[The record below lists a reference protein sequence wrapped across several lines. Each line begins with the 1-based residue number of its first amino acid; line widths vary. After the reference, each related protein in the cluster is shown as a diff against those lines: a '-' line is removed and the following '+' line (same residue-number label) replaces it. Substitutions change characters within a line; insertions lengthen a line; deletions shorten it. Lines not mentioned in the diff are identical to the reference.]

1 MTVNPSEPTPT
12 RPAASPDR
20 ADSAARPL
28 GGWRNLPARLADSF
42 WVRVF
47 PFLRWF
53 PVGPDIVRGDL
64 IAGMVGALVLVPKA
78 MAYAQL
84 SGLPVYFGLYAAFIP
99 AIVGALWGS
108 SRQLLTGPVA
118 VISLMTASALAPFA
132 IAGTDQYIGLAL
144 LLALLVGLI
153 QIAMGAFKLGVIVNF
168 ISHPVIIGF
177 INAAAIII
185 ALSQLNKLLG
195 IPLGRSDSFLV
206 DVWEMLR
213 QIRDTHLPTL
223 AMGLLAFAVMWGMKK
238 FTPEYIARTSVLVAV
253 VVTTVVSWGV
263 GFEHNITARIDHI
276 ADPNARGL
284 VTNLARVEQR
294 IGELNAQIT
303 EKSAQ
308 LRSLHKEEQ
317 ERTRSALALEY
328 DLNLLRLEAANKEQE
343 ELKHLRDIRGLTFEY
358 APGGGD
364 GSGTLYLSG
373 HVPDGFP
380 TDGYRYHVK
389 RVSGRELK
397 LEGGG
402 EVVGRIP
409 SGLPSL
415 SVPRLSWDGIVQ
427 LLSAAFVIALVA
439 FMESISM
446 AKAMATRTKQRVDAN
461 QELIGQGL
469 ANVSGSF
476 FQSYPVTGSFSGS
489 AINLQAGAKTGFASV
504 FNGLFV
510 GVTLLLLTGYLYHLP
525 QAVLSVIIILAVAGL
540 LHVNSIKR
548 AWQANRHDGIVAV
561 TSFALTLLFAPHLD
575 KGVLAGAMLALI
587 LYLYRTMQPRVAILA
602 RHPDGTLRD
611 AETYQLRTC
620 DEIALIRFD
629 GELYFANT
637 SYFEDKIMERVA
649 LKAGLRYVIVVGDGI
664 NHVDASSEEMLAH
677 LTERLNET
685 GIEVLFAGIKKQVID
700 VLARTGLYQQL
711 GDGRFFRTVEQALDH
726 AWSRLGHNHEADC
739 PLNIVCPIQPAP
751 R

>member
-1 MTVNPSEPTPT
+1 M
-12 RPAASPDR
+12 SPDPR
-20 ADSAARPL
+20 DPPSGTAADRTTPKSGTATVS
-28 GGWRNLPARLADSF
+28 GWQALPVRLANSI
-42 WVRVF
+42 WARIF

-53 PVGPDIVRGDL
+53 PIGAEVLRADL
-64 IAGMVGALVLVPKA
+64 IAGMIGALVLVPKA

-132 IAGTDQYIGLAL
+132 LAGTDQYIALAL
-144 LLALLVGLI
+144 LLALLVGII
-153 QIAMGAFKLGVIVNF
+153 QISMGAFKLGVIVNF

-185 ALSQLNKLLG
+185 ALSQFNKLLG
-195 IPLGRSDSFLV
+195 IPLGRSDSFLYDIWV
-206 DVWEMLR
+206 MLR
-213 QIRDTHLPTL
+213 QIGDTHLPTL
-223 AMGLLAFAVMWGMKK
+223 AMGLLAFAIMWGMKK
-238 FTPEYIARTSVLVAV
+238 FAPENIARTSVLVAV
-253 VVTTVVSWGV
+253 AVTILVSWAV
-263 GFEHNITARIDHI
+263 GFEHNMSARIEQVTDR
-276 ADPNARGL
+276 NAREL
-284 VTNLARVEQR
+284 LTNLSRVEQR
-294 IGELNAQIT
+294 IGELSAQIT
-303 EKSAQ
+303 DKSTQ
-308 LRSLHKEEQ
+308 LRALHKAEQ

-328 DLNLLRLEAANKEQE
+328 DINLLQLEVANKEQE
-343 ELKHLRDIRGLTFEY
+343 NLKHLRDIRGLTFEH
-358 APGGGD
+358 APGTADKAGA
-364 GSGTLYLSG
+364 LYLSG
-373 HVPDGFP
+373 QVPAGLA

-389 RVSGRELK
+389 KVSGQELK
-397 LEGGG
+397 LVGGG
-402 EVVGRIP
+402 EVVGKIP

-415 SVPRLSWDGIVQ
+415 SVPGLSWDGIVQ
-427 LLSAAFVIALVA
+427 LISAAFVIALVA

-489 AINLQAGAKTGFASV
+489 AINLQAGAKTGFAGV
-504 FNGLFV
+504 FNGVFV
-510 GVTLLLLTGYLYHLP
+510 GLTLLLLTAYLYHLP
-525 QAVLSVIIILAVAGL
+525 QAVLSVIIILAVGSL

-561 TSFALTLLFAPHLD
+561 TAFVLTLVFAPHLD
-575 KGVLAGAMLALI
+575 KGVLAGAVLALI
-587 LYLYRTMQPRVAILA
+587 LYLYRTMQPRVAMLA

-649 LKAGLRYVIVVGDGI
+649 LKSGLRYVIVVGDGI

-677 LTERLNET
+677 LTERLHDT
-685 GIEVLFAGIKKQVID
+685 GIEVLFAGLKKQVTD
-700 VLARTGLYQQL
+700 VLVRTGLYQEL
-711 GDGRFFRTVEQALDH
+711 GEAHFFRTVEQALDH
-726 AWSRLGHNHEADC
+726 VWKQLGENHEADC
-739 PLNIVCPIQPAP
+739 PLNIVCPVNPAAH
-751 R
+751 

>member
-1 MTVNPSEPTPT
+1 M
-12 RPAASPDR
+12 
-20 ADSAARPL
+20 
-28 GGWRNLPARLADSF
+28 RLAENFF
-42 WVRVF
+42 WARMF

-53 PVGPDIVRGDL
+53 PISPEILRGDL
-64 IAGMVGALVLVPKA
+64 IAGMIGALVLVPKA

-132 IAGTDQYIGLAL
+132 LAGTDQYIALAL
-144 LLALLVGLI
+144 LLALLVGVI
-153 QIAMGAFKLGVIVNF
+153 QIAMGVFKLGVIVNF

-195 IPLGRSDSFLV
+195 IPLGRSDAFLV
-206 DVWEMLR
+206 DIWDMLR
-213 QIRDTHLPTL
+213 QIDDTDLPTL
-223 AMGLLAFAVMWGMKK
+223 AMGLLAFAIMWGMKK
-238 FTPEYIARTSVLVAV
+238 FTPEHIARSSVLVAV
-253 VVTTVVSWGV
+253 VVTILVSWAT
-263 GFEHNITARIDHI
+263 GFEHNMSARLEQV
-276 ADPNARGL
+276 ADANARGL
-284 VTNLARVEQR
+284 LANLSRVEQR
-294 IGELNAQIT
+294 IGELTAQIT
-303 EKSAQ
+303 DKSAQ
-308 LRSLHKEEQ
+308 LRAMQKAEQ
-317 ERTRSALALEY
+317 GQTRSALALGH
-328 DLNLLRLEAANKEQE
+328 DINLLKLEVTNKEQE
-343 ELKHLRDIRGLTFEY
+343 ELKHLRAIRGLTFEY
-358 APGGGD
+358 V
-364 GSGTLYLSG
+364 SGANERTGALYLSG
-373 HVPDGFP
+373 QVPAGLK

-389 RVSGRELK
+389 RVSGQELR
-397 LEGGG
+397 LAGGG
-402 EVVGRIP
+402 EVVGKIP

-427 LLSAAFVIALVA
+427 LVSAAFVIALVA

-469 ANVSGSF
+469 ANVGGSF

-489 AINLQAGAKTGFASV
+489 AINLQAGAKTGMASV

-525 QAVLSVIIILAVAGL
+525 QAVLSVIIILAVGSL

-548 AWQANRHDGIVAV
+548 AWQANRHDGVVAV
-561 TSFALTLLFAPHLD
+561 TSFALTLMFAPHLD

-587 LYLYRTMQPRVAILA
+587 LYLYRTMQPRVAVLA

-611 AETYQLRTC
+611 AEIFQLRTC

-637 SYFEDKIMERVA
+637 AYFEDKIMERVA
-649 LKAGLRYVIVVGDGI
+649 LKSGLRYVIVVGDGI
-664 NHVDASSEEMLAH
+664 NHVDASSEEMLTH
-677 LTERLNET
+677 LTERLRET
-685 GIEVLFAGIKKQVID
+685 GIEVLFAGLKKQVID
-700 VLARTGLYQQL
+700 VLLRTGLYQEI
-711 GDGRFFRTVEQALDH
+711 GERRFFRTVEQALEH
-726 AWSRLGHNHEADC
+726 AWKELGNDHEIDC
-739 PLNIVCPIQPAP
+739 PLNVVCPLHPDKS
-751 R
+751 

>member
-1 MTVNPSEPTPT
+1 MTREPSESASP
-12 RPAASPDR
+12 PAAR
-20 ADSAARPL
+20 RPTTS
-28 GGWRNLPARLADSF
+28 GATPARGWQSLPMRLAENLF
-42 WVRVF
+42 WARLF

-53 PVGPDIVRGDL
+53 PISPEILRGDL
-64 IAGMVGALVLVPKA
+64 IAGMIGALVLVPKA

-132 IAGTDQYIGLAL
+132 IAGSDQYIALAL
-144 LLALLVGLI
+144 LLALLVGVI
-153 QIAMGAFKLGVIVNF
+153 QIGMGMFKLGVIVNF

-206 DVWEMLR
+206 DIWEMLR
-213 QIRDTHLPTL
+213 QIGNTHLPTL
-223 AMGLLAFAVMWGMKK
+223 AMGLLAFAIMWAMKK
-238 FTPEYIARTSVLVAV
+238 FTSEHIARTSVLVAV
-253 VVTTVVSWGV
+253 VVTILVSWAV
-263 GFEHNITARIDHI
+263 GFEHNMSARLEQV
-276 ADPNARGL
+276 ADANARGL
-284 VTNLARVEQR
+284 LTNLSRVEQR

-303 EKSAQ
+303 DKSTQ
-308 LRSLHKEEQ
+308 LRALHKAEPEP
-317 ERTRSALALEY
+317 TRSALALEY
-328 DLNLLRLEAANKEQE
+328 DLNLLRLEVANKEQE
-343 ELKHLRDIRGLTFEY
+343 ELKHLRDIRGLAFEY
-358 APGGGD
+358 VPATGD
-364 GSGTLYLSG
+364 KPGTLYLSG
-373 HVPDGFP
+373 QIPAGSD

-389 RVSGRELK
+389 RVSGQELR
-397 LEGGG
+397 LAGGG
-402 EVVGRIP
+402 EVVGKIP

-427 LLSAAFVIALVA
+427 LVSAAFVIALVA

-489 AINLQAGAKTGFASV
+489 AINLQAGAKTGLASV

-525 QAVLSVIIILAVAGL
+525 QAVLSVIIILAVGSL
-540 LHVNSIKR
+540 LHINSIKR

-561 TSFALTLLFAPHLD
+561 TAFVLTLMFAPHLD

-587 LYLYRTMQPRVAILA
+587 LYLYRTMQPRVAVLA
-602 RHPDGTLRD
+602 RHADGTLRD
-611 AETYQLRTC
+611 AETFQLRTC
-620 DEIALIRFD
+620 EEIAMIRFD

-637 SYFEDKIMERVA
+637 AYFEDKIMERVA
-649 LKAGLRYVIVVGDGI
+649 LKSGLRYVIVVGDGI

-677 LTERLNET
+677 LTERLHET
-685 GIEVLFAGIKKQVID
+685 GIEVLFAGLKKQVTD
-700 VLARTGLYQQL
+700 VLMRTGLYQQL
-711 GDGRFFRTVEQALDH
+711 GDSRFFRTEDQALEH
-726 AWSRLGHNHEADC
+726 AWKQLGNGHEADC
-739 PLNIVCPIQPAP
+739 PLNIVCPIQPDK

>member
-1 MTVNPSEPTPT
+1 M
-12 RPAASPDR
+12 SPDPHKSPTSTTVGQPST
-20 ADSAARPL
+20 ASGSVPVS
-28 GGWRNLPARLADSF
+28 GWQALPVRLANSF
-42 WVRVF
+42 WARIF

-53 PVGPDIVRGDL
+53 PIATTVLRADL
-64 IAGMVGALVLVPKA
+64 VAGMIGALVLVPKA

-132 IAGTDQYIGLAL
+132 LAGTDQYIALAL
-144 LLALLVGLI
+144 LLALLVGVI
-153 QIAMGAFKLGVIVNF
+153 QISMGAFKLGVIVNF

-195 IPLGRSDSFLV
+195 IPLGRSDSFLYDIWV
-206 DVWEMLR
+206 MLR
-213 QIRDTHLPTL
+213 QLGDTHLPTL
-223 AMGLLAFAVMWGMKK
+223 AMGLLAFAIMWGMKK
-238 FTPEYIARTSVLVAV
+238 FLPENIARTSVLVAV
-253 VVTTVVSWGV
+253 AVTILVSWAV
-263 GFEHNITARIDHI
+263 GFEHNINARIEQVTDK
-276 ADPNARGL
+276 NAREL
-284 VTNLARVEQR
+284 LTNLSRVEQR
-294 IGELNAQIT
+294 IGDLSAQIT
-303 EKSAQ
+303 DKSVQ
-308 LRSLHKEEQ
+308 LRALHKAEQ
-317 ERTRSALALEY
+317 DRTRSALALEY
-328 DLNLLRLEAANKEQE
+328 DINLLQLEVANKEQE
-343 ELKHLRDIRGLTFEY
+343 ILKHLRDIRGLTFAH
-358 APGGGD
+358 APGTAD
-364 GSGTLYLSG
+364 KPGTLHLSG
-373 HVPDGFP
+373 QVPNGLV

-389 RVSGRELK
+389 KVSGQELK
-397 LEGGG
+397 LVGGG
-402 EVVGRIP
+402 EVVGKIP

-415 SVPRLSWDGIVQ
+415 SIPRLSWDGMVQ
-427 LLSAAFVIALVA
+427 LISAAFVIALVA

-510 GVTLLLLTGYLYHLP
+510 GLTLLLLTAYLYHLP
-525 QAVLSVIIILAVAGL
+525 QAVLSVIIILAVGSL

-561 TSFALTLLFAPHLD
+561 TAFVLTLVFAPHLD
-575 KGVLAGAMLALI
+575 KGVLAGAVLALI
-587 LYLYRTMQPRVAILA
+587 LYLYRTMQPRVAMLA

-620 DEIALIRFD
+620 DEIAMIRFD

-649 LKAGLRYVIVVGDGI
+649 LKSGLRFIIVVGDGI

-677 LTERLNET
+677 LTERLHTT
-685 GIEVLFAGIKKQVID
+685 GIVVLFAGLKKQVTD
-700 VLARTGLYQQL
+700 VFARTGLYNEI
-711 GDGRFFRTVEQALDH
+711 GEARFFRTVEQALDH
-726 AWSRLGHNHEADC
+726 AWRQLGNDHEANC
-739 PLNIVCPIQPAP
+739 PLNIVCPVNPAAH
-751 R
+751 

>member
-1 MTVNPSEPTPT
+1 MSSDPLESPSGTAAD
-12 RPAASPDR
+12 RPSLESGPAPVS
-20 ADSAARPL
+20 
-28 GGWRNLPARLADSF
+28 GWQALPARLADSF
-42 WVRVF
+42 WARIF

-53 PVGPDIVRGDL
+53 PIGTETMRADL
-64 IAGMVGALVLVPKA
+64 VAGMVGALVLVPKA

-132 IAGTDQYIGLAL
+132 LAGTDQYIALAL
-144 LLALLVGLI
+144 LLALLVGVI
-153 QIAMGAFKLGVIVNF
+153 QISMGAFKLGVIVNF

-206 DVWEMLR
+206 DIWVMLR
-213 QIRDTHLPTL
+213 QIGDTHLPTL
-223 AMGLLAFAVMWGMKK
+223 AMGLLAFAIMWGMKK
-238 FTPEYIARTSVLVAV
+238 FTPENIARTSVLVAV
-253 VVTTVVSWGV
+253 AVTILVSWAV
-263 GFEHNITARIDHI
+263 GFEHNMSARIEQVTDR
-276 ADPNARGL
+276 NAREL
-284 VTNLARVEQR
+284 LTNLSRVEQR
-294 IGELNAQIT
+294 VGELNAQIT
-303 EKSAQ
+303 DKSVQ
-308 LRSLHKEEQ
+308 LRALQKAEQ
-317 ERTRSALALEY
+317 AHTRSALALEY
-328 DLNLLRLEAANKEQE
+328 DINLLRLEVVNKEQE
-343 ELKHLRDIRGLTFEY
+343 DLKHLRDIRGLTFEY
-358 APGGGD
+358 APGTADKTGA
-364 GSGTLYLSG
+364 LYLSG
-373 HVPDGFP
+373 QAPTGLA

-389 RVSGRELK
+389 KVSGQELK
-397 LEGGG
+397 LVGGG
-402 EVVGRIP
+402 EVVGKIP
-409 SGLPSL
+409 SGLPNL

-427 LLSAAFVIALVA
+427 LISAAFVIALVA

-489 AINLQAGAKTGFASV
+489 AINLQAGAKTGFAGV
-504 FNGLFV
+504 FNGVFV
-510 GVTLLLLTGYLYHLP
+510 GLTLLLLTAYLYHLP
-525 QAVLSVIIILAVAGL
+525 QAVLSVIIILAVGSL

-561 TSFALTLLFAPHLD
+561 TAFTLTLVFAPHLD
-575 KGVLAGAMLALI
+575 RGVLAGAVLALI
-587 LYLYRTMQPRVAILA
+587 LYLYRTMQPRVAVLA

-637 SYFEDKIMERVA
+637 AYFEDKIMERVA
-649 LKAGLRYVIVVGDGI
+649 LKSGLRYVIVVGDGI

-677 LTERLNET
+677 LTERLHAT
-685 GIEVLFAGIKKQVID
+685 GIDVLFAGLKKQVTD
-700 VLARTGLYQQL
+700 VLARTGLYQEL
-711 GDGRFFRTVEQALDH
+711 GDARFFRTVEQALDH
-726 AWSRLGHNHEADC
+726 VWKQLGDNHEADC
-739 PLNIVCPIQPAP
+739 PLNIVCPVHPAAH
-751 R
+751 